1 MGGSRTGLRVV
12 LEGVVVQIY
21 DLALRRH
28 AGEGGQGQ
36 QGEREGVSRARH
48 RDFRV
53 PVACGARVEVTTH
66 DVSLSHRERIVHT
79 EALRANSSSNST
91 RPIVRPRFFLTA
103 RHTNLASWGENSHQS
118 ILPSV
123 SLIASRATSETSR
136 RTLFPRVFAVT
147 ARPFVS

>member
-1 MGGSRTGLRVV
+1 VGGSRTGLRVV
-12 LEGVVVQIY
+12 LEGVVVQID

-66 DVSLSHRERIVHT
+66 DVSLSQRERDVVNF
-79 EALRANSSSNST
+79 ALRANSSNST
-91 RPIVRPRFFLTA
+91 RPPSVGPRFFLTA
-103 RHTNLASWGENSHQS
+103 RHTNLASWGENSHDS

-123 SLIASRATSETSR
+123 SLTASRATSETPR
-136 RTLFPRVFAVT
+136 RTFFPRVFALN
-147 ARPFVS
+147 ASPFVS

>member
-12 LEGVVVQIY
+12 LEGVVVQID

-79 EALRANSSSNST
+79 EALHSYQIRPARSS
-91 RPIVRPRFFLTA
+91 VRDKFLTA

-123 SLIASRATSETSR
+123 SLTASRATSETSR

>member
-12 LEGVVVQIY
+12 LEGVVVQID

-36 QGEREGVSRARH
+36 QGERKGVSRARH

-66 DVSLSHRERIVHT
+66 DVSLSHRERVVHT
-79 EALRANSSSNST
+79 EALRANSSNST
-91 RPIVRPRFFLTA
+91 RPIVRPRFILTA
-103 RHTNLASWGENSHQS
+103 RHTNIASWGENSHQS

-123 SLIASRATSETSR
+123 SLTASRATSETSR

-147 ARPFVS
+147 ASPFVS